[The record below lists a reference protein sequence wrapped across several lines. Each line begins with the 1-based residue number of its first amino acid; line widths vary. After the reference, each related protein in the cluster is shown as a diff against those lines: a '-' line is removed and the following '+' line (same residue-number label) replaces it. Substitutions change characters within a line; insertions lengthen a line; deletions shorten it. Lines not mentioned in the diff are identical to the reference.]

1 MRRRTRVCWMVEL
14 SSIVLPCAL
23 TFRGKVSRLTP
34 RRLGGQWPNAG
45 LHAQPFA
52 PAPERLHALPAR
64 PLHGPLEPGA
74 APLGPGAARVQPLCA
89 PAARRI
95 AALAW
100 PDELP
105 PARPYGSRAR
115 PSALLEPLGARERP
129 DHRWFVVPGT
139 SPAWLCGR
147 LRPCSGVR

>member
-14 SSIVLPCAL
+14 SSIALPCGL

-34 RRLGGQWPNAG
+34 PRLGGQWPNAAP
-45 LHAQPFA
+45 HAQPFA

-74 APLGPGAARVQPLCA
+74 VPLGPGAARVQPPCV

-95 AALAW
+95 AAPAW
-100 PDELP
+100 RAGLL
-105 PARPYGSRAR
+105 RAR
-115 PSALLEPLGARERP
+115 PHGPHARPLVLP
-129 DHRWFVVPGT
+129 
-139 SPAWLCGR
+139 
-147 LRPCSGVR
+147 